1 MIFNLFFHQQNSF
14 IMNNFEIKDA
24 LTVVELEGRFETTV
38 AAVDT
43 ARCDGNSAEVKAT
56 DSPSLT

>member
-1 MIFNLFFHQQNSF
+1 
-14 IMNNFEIKDA
+14 MNNFEVKDA

-43 ARCDGNSAEVKAT
+43 ARCDGNSAEIKAA
-56 DSPSLT
+56 DSPTLAN